1 VNYLRYSIKAR
12 LAQLNKKSKDLIME
26 LEKRGIKIYAPD
38 FSAAINGRLKTPKAD
53 LVCDIADQ
61 ILREWERK

>member
-1 VNYLRYSIKAR
+1 
-12 LAQLNKKSKDLIME
+12 ME

-53 LVCDIADQ
+53 LVCEVADQ